1 MKVHQQPA
9 YLLRSRPFAE
19 SSLVVDLF
27 TREHGRLSVIAKGA
41 RRPKSRVR
49 GVLLPFLP
57 LLASWSG
64 KGQLPTLTSVESRI
78 DAGRAVNGALRGETL
93 ASGFYLNELLLLLLH
108 RHDAHEALF
117 EKYHDAVLQLAS
129 APSPRHVLHALRV
142 FEKHFLRHIGF
153 GVALDHDADT
163 GQVIDA
169 QLQYRYIPERGP
181 VRADAPAASMVADD
195 AALDSPSAMAAATAT
210 ADALPVSGRTLR
222 ALRDEAFP
230 SEVELREAQRLTR
243 ALIDRQLGGRPLR
256 SRRVLR
262 EMSQYNSNTNSSFT
276 NSSFR
281 KAEK

>member
-9 YLLRSRPFAE
+9 YLLRARPFAE

-117 EKYHDAVLQLAS
+117 EKYHDAVLRLAS

-153 GVALDHDADT
+153 GVALDRDADT

-169 QLQYRYIPERGP
+169 ELQYHYIPERGP

-195 AALDSPSAMAAATAT
+195 AADAMLADATMAAAVAT

-222 ALRDEAFP
+222 ALRDETFP

-262 EMSQYNSNTNSSFT
+262 EMSQIRRQKTED
-276 NSSFR
+276 
-281 KAEK
+281 K

>member
-9 YLLRSRPFAE
+9 YLLRARPFAE

-41 RRPKSRVR
+41 RRAKSRVR

-64 KGQLPTLTSVESRI
+64 KGQLPTLTSVEARI

-117 EKYHDAVLQLAS
+117 EKYHDAVAQLS
-129 APSPRHVLHALRV
+129 GAPSPRHVLHALRV

-153 GVALDHDADT
+153 GAALDRDADT

-169 QLQYRYIPERGP
+169 KTQYHYIPERGP
-181 VRADAPAASMVADD
+181 VRADASAASMVADKTPD
-195 AALDSPSAMAAATAT
+195 APGVMDATVAMV
-210 ADALPVSGRTLR
+210 DALPVSGRTLR
-222 ALRDEAFP
+222 ALHEETFP
-230 SEVELREAQRLTR
+230 SEVELREAKRLTR

-262 EMSQYNSNTNSSFT
+262 EMSLVRRQMTED
-276 NSSFR
+276 R
-281 KAEK
+281 